1 MKENRKFVLIGT
13 LLAAVT
19 FFALS
24 AFQQPVLKF
33 GVVDVSKVAEDSK
46 LGKRKKDEFEKLRVK
61 MTAILQFMNQNRLM
75 SKDQAT
81 KFRELSLLDKPTA
94 DQTQQ
99 LEGLKTL
106 IQRAK
111 QEFDDLLKVS
121 NPTETQLKR
130 IQELSGYG
138 NDTLER
144 LRDWD
149 REFGQQMSELA
160 SNAQTEVLS
169 KAREAVKKL
178 GKRDGYTIIHE
189 SNSAPYGANDVTT
202 DVLKV
207 FDADTP

>member
-1 MKENRKFVLIGT
+1 MKNNRMLPVFGI
-13 LLAAVT
+13 AIAFMA

-24 AFQQPVLKF
+24 AFQQPQLKL

-46 LGKRKKDEFEKLRVK
+46 LGKRKKDEFEKMRTK
-61 MTAILQFMNQNRLM
+61 MTAVLQFMNQNRLI

-81 KFRELSLLDKPTA
+81 KFRELSLIEKPTA

-138 NDTLER
+138 NDTLDR
-144 LRDWD
+144 LREWD
-149 REFGQQMSELA
+149 REFGQQMSDLA
-160 SNAQTEVLS
+160 NSAQSEVLN

-178 GKRDGYTIIHE
+178 GKRDGYTVILE
-189 SNSAPYGANDVTT
+189 SNSAPYGANDVTA